1 MNIISTKELRRSFK
15 NGDMITEVLKGI
27 DFEAKNG
34 EFIAIMGRSGAGKS
48 TFLYQISL
56 LDEPTS
62 GEIVIDGQKT
72 HTMSADEKMNFRLSK
87 FGYVFQDYALLPE
100 LTALENVALPLMMQ
114 GLTKSD
120 ASKKAAKAL
129 ERVGLGHRLHNLP
142 SQMSGG
148 EQQRVSIA
156 RAIGHEPKILFADEP
171 TANLDNHSS
180 HTVMDIFLELHKKG
194 QTIIMVTHEP
204 EYAQMAERL
213 VHLDDGRIV
222 SVVKDPTLRE
232 AKQEI

>member
-1 MNIISTKELRRSFK
+1 MITTKNLTRSFT
-15 NGDMITEVLKGI
+15 NGDVETQVLKGI
-27 DFEAKNG
+27 DFTAAEG
-34 EFIAIMGRSGAGKS
+34 EFIAIMGRSGAGQS

-62 GEIVIDGQKT
+62 GEIVIDGQNT
-72 HTMSADEKMNFRLSK
+72 HDMSAEEKMNFRLLK

-100 LTALENVALPLMMQ
+100 LTALENVALPLLMQ
-114 GLTKSD
+114 DNPKKV
-120 ASKKAAKAL
+120 AYAKAAGAL
-129 ERVGLGHRLHNLP
+129 EKVGLGHRLGNLP

-156 RAIGHEPKILFADEP
+156 RAIAHEPKILFADEP

-180 HTVMDIFLELHKKG
+180 RSIMDIFVDLHRKG

-204 EYAQMAERL
+204 EYADMAQRL

-222 SVVKDPTLRE
+222 TVIKEPTLQE
-232 AKQEI
+232 AKREV